1 MSSYEKWIGAGLGW
15 LVGGPIG
22 GLLGFAAGNLI
33 TNAPEAEVAD
43 TNSHVSEL
51 EACLLVIASHVIK
64 ADGKASLQEVEF
76 VRQQLIATNG
86 EKFIEEK
93 MRVFHHCMAHSYELE
108 KSCGYIRIYQTPT
121 VAVQTLRWAFAIA
134 IADNELTEKERKVL
148 FYIAG
153 LLNINDVQFKKLL
166 SEWQP
171 KTQSLFDLFELKETA
186 SKTELVSSYRKLVLK
201 LHPDRNP
208 HYNEKEC
215 KQAELKLQQ
224 LREAYEQLLKEKFSS

>member
-1 MSSYEKWIGAGLGW
+1 MGNYEKWIGAGLGW

-33 TNAPEAEVAD
+33 STSPEAEAAE
-43 TNSHVSEL
+43 NESHVSEL
-51 EACLLVIASHVIK
+51 EACLLVIATHVIK
-64 ADGKASLQEVEF
+64 ADGKATLQEIEF

-86 EKFIEEK
+86 ENFIEEK
-93 MRVFHHCMAHSYELE
+93 MRVFHHCMAHTYELE

-134 IADNELTEKERKVL
+134 IADKELSEKERKLL

-153 LLNINDVQFKKLL
+153 LLNINDVQFKKLI

-171 KTQSLFDLFELKETA
+171 KTQSLFDLFELNETA
-186 SKTELVSSYRKLVLK
+186 SKTELVSAYRKLVLK
-201 LHPDRNP
+201 IHPDRNP
-208 HYNEKEC
+208 NYTEKER

-224 LREAYEQLLKEKFSS
+224 LREAYEKLLKEKFSA